1 LFAASPTAIVVD
13 MNTDTTTNAPLL
25 VRASEAETLTG
36 DPGGTIAL
44 LADSATTGG
53 AITCNRSTFRA
64 GADGA
69 PPHFHTRAS
78 ELFVVLSGSLQ
89 VLVGDRVDVLG
100 QGDALLVPPR
110 VPHAFGAVA
119 GADADVLFVF
129 TPGMDRFDYYRLLD
143 RVHRGEAD
151 PREIGESQERFDN
164 HYVDSPLWRETRS

>member
-1 LFAASPTAIVVD
+1 MFAAWPTAIVDD
-13 MNTDTTTNAPLL
+13 MNTDTTTTGPLL

-89 VLVGDRVDVLG
+89 VLVGDRVHVLDRGDV
-100 QGDALLVPPR
+100 LLVPPR

-119 GADADVLFVF
+119 GVDADVLFVF

-143 RVHRGEAD
+143 RVHRGESD

-164 HYVDSPLWRETRS
+164 HYVDCSLWREARS